1 MTLSSAPS
9 ELRVW
14 AGARHMCAARF
25 NPRLRALETTAFTRY
40 CFSGFELLYVCC
52 NCVTFAASFA
62 ASWPGLP

>member
-14 AGARHMCAARF
+14 AGVRHMCAARF
-25 NPRLRALETTAFTRY
+25 NPRLRALETTAFTRN